1 MRNTQY
7 LQRSPYNVYYARF
20 KLPQGLSHYYDKKSI
35 KVSLKTRQPTE
46 AKIRCYLAA
55 GLLQSKFNDLIRWSA
70 MKEPQF
76 PIEQIRAVIRE
87 ELGAL
92 LAQLRDNF
100 SPEGAS
106 IELPPQ
112 KVNGVTYPNAQS
124 DAKMVQEG
132 ALGAKL
138 SMLIGDYS
146 QEKMRSG
153 VWSQRTQDDNTYI
166 GELMIKIL
174 GDVGVASIGFE
185 ETRHFKKTLMA
196 LPAHMTKNEQYKGMS
211 IEEIVASVPTQ
222 TMSITT
228 INRALGVASSIWEY
242 GKKNGYVK
250 ENYFKGLQLPKHK
263 SAKEERLP
271 FTDNDLQRLFGT
283 QMYKMGKYQKSFH
296 YWIPLLGLYT
306 GCRLNELC
314 SLMKNDVAEENGIWY
329 ISINDNAEKRVKNK
343 SSIRKVPLHSKL
355 IELGFIEFAKSAH
368 GRLFPELKK
377 VKDNY
382 LHYATKWFC
391 RTYLKNCGID
401 DSRKVYHSF
410 RHTVAQRLINS
421 NVPREVVG
429 AILGHHDASQTT
441 GRYGDGFSLQILKEA
456 IDKLNFWIK
465 TL

>member
-7 LQRSPYNVYYARF
+7 LQRSEYNVYYARF
-20 KLPQGLSHYYDKKSI
+20 KLPQGLFHYYDKKSI
-35 KVSLKTRQPTE
+35 KVSLKTRRPTE

-55 GLLQSKFNDLIRWSA
+55 GLLQSKFNDLMQWSS
-70 MKEPQF
+70 MKQPQF

-87 ELGAL
+87 ELEEL
-92 LAQLRDNF
+92 LAQLKENF
-100 SPEGAS
+100 NPENSAIDVPGR
-106 IELPPQ
+106 
-112 KVNGVTYPNAQS
+112 KVNGATYSIIQTGPTQDEAIS
-124 DAKMVQEG
+124 V
-132 ALGAKL
+132 KL
-138 SMLIGDYS
+138 SILIGDYS
-146 QEKMRSG
+146 QEKIRSG
-153 VWSQRTQDDNTYI
+153 IWSQRTQDDNTYI
-166 GELMIKIL
+166 GELMVKIL

-185 ETRHFKKTLMA
+185 EARYFKKILMA
-196 LPAHMTKNEQYKGMS
+196 LPSHMTKNEQYKGMS
-211 IEEIVASVPTQ
+211 IDEIVASAPTQ

-228 INRALGVASSIWEY
+228 INRALSVASSIWEY

-271 FTDNDLQRLFGT
+271 FTDNDIERLFGT
-283 QMYKMGKYQKSFH
+283 EMYRNGKYQKSFH

-314 SLMKNDVAEENGIWY
+314 SLTKQDVAQEGDIWY
-329 ISINDNAEKRVKNK
+329 ININDSGEKRVKNK

-355 IELGFIEFAKSAH
+355 IELGFIEFAKSSH

-382 LHYATKWFC
+382 SYYATKWFC

-421 NVPREVVG
+421 NVPREIVG
-429 AILGHHDASQTT
+429 AILGHHDPSQTT
-441 GRYGDGFSLQILKEA
+441 GRYGDGFSLQILKNSIE
-456 IDKLNFWIK
+456 KLNFSLK
-465 TL
+465 KSK